1 VGLGGQELPPGR
13 TRLPRCGTDPASMQ
27 DLPHRGGG
35 DRVAELD
42 ELAVN
47 APMPHVGFSVAMRIM
62 NLRIAGGVDGEPGR
76 RGLV

>member
-1 VGLGGQELPPGR
+1 
-13 TRLPRCGTDPASMQ
+13 MQ

-76 RGLV
+76 RRLV